1 MFQGRQRTYP
11 LLGVFSVSYGP
22 YLSAAECC
30 DESCTCVKFPTRL
43 FLENR
48 PRLIF
53 LYVLLCSTLNIGAED
68 GSINIVEGKKELW
81 EGKIN

>member
-1 MFQGRQRTYP
+1 MRIVCEGDCKDCVPGRQRTYP
-11 LLGVFSVSYGP
+11 LLGVFSVSCGP

-30 DESCTCVKFPTRL
+30 GESYTCVKFPTRL

-53 LYVLLCSTLNIGAED
+53 LYVLLCSY
-68 GSINIVEGKKELW
+68 S
-81 EGKIN
+81 